1 MPERAPKFTAHE
13 MARRWSLARDLMRR
27 HDLGALV
34 VFGTSGVNRH
44 NQANVFWLT
53 NHLDLHHTYLVAPCE
68 GSVEPVLYV
77 GLLNHVPAARETSEV
92 PVAWGGYDP
101 AASVASRLRALG
113 LARGR
118 IGLVGVNAT
127 FGIGM
132 PYQHYQSL
140 RAALPELHVEDVTA
154 EFAGLRAVKST
165 EEIAR
170 LRTAAALTDTAMA
183 AVASDVRE
191 GMPEYVLLAIIEG
204 ASRAAGGQPHIAFL
218 RSMPMD
224 NPTGCVPAQNPSG
237 RRIRRGDVI
246 ITEISASCWGY
257 SGQIHRPVFVGAD
270 PTPSWRRMFETAYE
284 AYQRM
289 AGAVRPGAAV
299 REIIRAA
306 SVIGERGYRIYDD
319 LVHGYGVDI
328 HPPVID
334 RSCCDYW
341 PWDEARPAPEGRCV
355 EQNMAIVIQ
364 PNPVTPD
371 ERMGLQLGA
380 LTVVKDGGAECLHG
394 IPFEPLLA
402 RG

>member
-1 MPERAPKFTAHE
+1 MSERAPRFTKQE
-13 MARRWSLARDLMRR
+13 MARRWNLAQDLMRQ

-53 NHLDLHHTYLVAPCE
+53 NHLDLHHAYLVAPRE
-68 GSVEPVLYV
+68 PSGEPVLFV

-101 AASVASRLRALG
+101 AASVAARLRAFGLG
-113 LARGR
+113 RGR

-127 FGIGM
+127 FGFGM

-140 RAALPELHVEDVTA
+140 RTALPDLRIEDVTA
-154 EFAGLRAVKST
+154 EFSELRAVKSR
-165 EEIAR
+165 EEISR
-170 LRTAAALTDTAMA
+170 LRSAAALTDLAMQA
-183 AVASDVRE
+183 LAVDVRE
-191 GMPEYVLLAIIEG
+191 GMPEHALLAIIEG
-204 ASRAAGGQPHIAFL
+204 AARAAGGQPHIAFL

-224 NPTGCVPAQNPSG
+224 DPNGCVPAQNPSD
-237 RRIRRGDVI
+237 RRILRGDVI

-257 SGQIHRPVFVGAD
+257 SGQIHRPVFVGSD
-270 PTPSWRRMFETAYE
+270 PTPPWRRMFETAYD

-289 AGAVRPGAAV
+289 ADVIRPGATS
-299 REIIRAA
+299 RDIIRAA
-306 SVIGERGYRIYDD
+306 AVIGERGYRIYDD

-341 PWDEARPAPEGRCV
+341 PWNEARPAPEGRRLS
-355 EQNMAIVIQ
+355 ENMAIVIQ
-364 PNPVTPD
+364 PNPITPD

-380 LTVVKDGGAECLHG
+380 LTVVTGDGAQCLQQV
-394 IPFEPLLA
+394 PFEPLIA
-402 RG
+402 KG